1 MLAVLKEERDDVEM
15 VENLSSLHIF
25 IPFFLLISIPSLKK
39 VHIKRKK
46 KLRTELWLLII
57 HTFLIYLSP

>member
-15 VENLSSLHIF
+15 VENLTSPYIF
-25 IPFFLLISIPSLKK
+25 IPCFSFNFNSITQK

-46 KLRTELWLLII
+46 IEN
-57 HTFLIYLSP
+57 

>member
-25 IPFFLLISIPSLKK
+25 IPFFPLISIPSLKK

>member
-25 IPFFLLISIPSLKK
+25 IPFFPLISIPSLKK

-46 KLRTELWLLII
+46 IEN
-57 HTFLIYLSP
+57 